1 MNYANI
7 LSALLLMFFWM
18 TFSGCVS
25 ADRSGSAVVKQW
37 NARFKNSNGEDVTPW
52 SGGTPTKTVREFVFE
67 GIAVK
72 DYEYKKYVD
81 LIRRGTSWSGF
92 GAQTAVLGLNA
103 AGTLVSTETT
113 KVLSAAAAGLTGTS
127 AAFSKH
133 ILFDQSI
140 TTFVGR
146 MDALRA
152 TKLEEIKKRLSES
165 DYDFA
170 EAYRDIEDYGR
181 LGSLD
186 AALTD
191 VAKQSGV
198 QEAVAKGDAQT
209 TPSGS
214 NTSSTT
220 TTTTTTKKGSK
231 SP

>member
-7 LSALLLMFFWM
+7 LSALLLIFSWM
-18 TFSGCVS
+18 TFYGCAS
-25 ADRSGSAVVKQW
+25 NDRSGRIVANEW
-37 NARFKNSNGEDVTPW
+37 NSHFKDGTTPW
-52 SGGTPTKTVREFVFE
+52 SGGAATMSLPDFVYE

-133 ILFDQSI
+133 VLFDQSI
-140 TTFVGR
+140 TTFVSR

-152 TKLEEIKKRLSES
+152 DKLAKIQDRLTHTN
-165 DYDFA
+165 YGFA
-170 EAYRDIEDYGR
+170 EAYRDVEDYGR

-186 AALTD
+186 AALSD

-198 QEAVAKGDAQT
+198 QEAVAKGDAQV
-209 TPSGS
+209 TPTAA
-214 NTSSTT
+214 NTSTTSTT
-220 TTTTTTKKGSK
+220 TTKTTKTTGPK
-231 SP
+231 